1 MRATP
6 AWVLLFMAVLQ
17 GFTELFPVSSLG
29 HSVLV
34 PALLHLELDRAAPWF
49 LPFLVVLHL
58 GTATA
63 LLLYFWKDWVGIL
76 RSLLR
81 TRGRPVEPETRLF
94 WLLVLGTVPA
104 GLLGLLLVHFVR
116 SLFAGFTVAA
126 VFLVVNGLALF
137 VGDRLKKREARHR
150 LDDMPWQSALIIGL
164 AQATALIPGISRSGA
179 TLVAGLGRGLDYEA
193 AARFSF
199 LLSAPIIGAA
209 GLLETPKL
217 FHAGV
222 GIGPLLPV
230 VFAAGLLAG
239 VCAWLSSWFLM
250 HYFHRREVTALRP
263 FAIYCVLSGA
273 GALVL
278 HAFAL

>member
-1 MRATP
+1 MHATP
-6 AWVLLFMAVLQ
+6 PWVLFFMAILQ

-34 PALLHLELDRAAPWF
+34 PALLHFQLNRAAPWF

-63 LLLYFWKDWVGIL
+63 LLLYFWRDWWSIL
-76 RSLLR
+76 KSLVR
-81 TRGRPVEPETRLF
+81 TRGRPTEPESRLF
-94 WLLVLGTVPA
+94 WLLVIGTVPA
-104 GLLGLLLVHFVR
+104 GLLGLLLVHVVR
-116 SLFAGFTVAA
+116 QLFAGFTLAA
-126 VFLVVNGLALF
+126 IFLLVNGLALH

-150 LDDMPWQSALIIGL
+150 LDDMPWSSALVIGI

-193 AARFSF
+193 SARFSF

-217 FHAGV
+217 FRAGMHV
-222 GIGPLLPV
+222 GSLLPV
-230 VFAAGLLAG
+230 IFAAGLLAG
-239 VCAWLSSWFLM
+239 LCAWLSSWFLM

-263 FAIYCVLSGA
+263 FALYCVGA
-273 GALVL
+273 GILALVL
-278 HAFAL
+278 GAFGL

>member
-6 AWVLLFMAVLQ
+6 AWALLFMAVLQ

-34 PALLHLELDRAAPWF
+34 PALLHLRIDRAAPWF

-63 LLLYFWKDWVGIL
+63 LVLYFWKDWWSIL

-81 TRGRPVEPETRLF
+81 TRGRPVEAETRLF

-126 VFLVVNGLALF
+126 VFLLVNGVMLLG
-137 VGDRLKKREARHR
+137 GDRLKKREARHR
-150 LDDMPWQSALIIGL
+150 LDDMPWRSAFLIGV

-179 TLVAGLGRGLDYEA
+179 TLVAGLARGLDYEA

-199 LLSAPIIGAA
+199 LLSAPIIAAA

-230 VFAAGLLAG
+230 VFGAGLLAG

-263 FAIYCVLSGA
+263 FGLYCLAAGA
-273 GALVL
+273 GAFVL
-278 HAFAL
+278 RALAL